1 MHHDDHPVG
10 RLLTRRELVALFGA
24 TAAATVAHRLEAQT
38 SGRGPDIAVPNCVVV
53 PHQTEGPYFVDERLL
68 RSDVRSDKRTG
79 VISPG
84 APLDLR
90 LTISQVSAAGACSPL
105 AGAQVDIWQCDA
117 LGRYSDVRD
126 RSNDTSGQTFLRGHQ
141 LADAA
146 GNVRFTTI
154 YPGWYQG
161 RAVHIH
167 FKVRS
172 PESVVQAYE
181 FTSQFYFDERLTD
194 RVHARSPYSTHTG
207 QRVRNENDGIFRNGG
222 AQLILPVEEARS
234 GYTAHFTV
242 GMRPGEDASRRG
254 GWRRRGARSIQR
266 AVRQSEGADM
276 RGVRATVRG
285 SGARPRSF
293 EPSN

>member
-1 MHHDDHPVG
+1 MHNDDHPVG

-24 TAAATVAHRLEAQT
+24 TAAAAIAHRVNAQT
-38 SGRGPDIAVPNCVVV
+38 SDRTLRDVAPDCVVL
-53 PHQTEGPYFVDERLL
+53 PQQTEGPYFVDERLL
-68 RSDVRSDKRTG
+68 RSDIRADAKTG
-79 VISPG
+79 AISAG

-90 LTISQVSAAGACSPL
+90 LTISQVGAAGACSPL

-126 RSNDTSGQTFLRGHQ
+126 RSSDTSGQTFLRGHQ
-141 LADAA
+141 IADAA

-154 YPGWYQG
+154 YPGWYPG

-172 PESVVQAYE
+172 PESAAQAYE

-194 RVHARSPYSTHTG
+194 RVHARPPYSAHTG

-222 AQLILPVEEARS
+222 TQLTLPVAETRH
-234 GYTAHFTV
+234 GYAASFTI
-242 GMRPGEDASRRG
+242 GMRPGELAPRRG
-254 GWRRRGARSIQR
+254 RDRRRRGA
-266 AVRQSEGADM
+266 
-276 RGVRATVRG
+276 
-285 SGARPRSF
+285 
-293 EPSN
+293 